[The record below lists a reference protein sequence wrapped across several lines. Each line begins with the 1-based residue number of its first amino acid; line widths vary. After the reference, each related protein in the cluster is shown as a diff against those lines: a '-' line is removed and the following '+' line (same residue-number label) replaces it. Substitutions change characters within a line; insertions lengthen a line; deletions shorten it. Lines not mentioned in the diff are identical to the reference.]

1 MSATSK
7 SLEEKIDEEVKKR
20 VRLKL
25 RLWTKFIY
33 SALDRWEEIC
43 DDGDVLPGE
52 GQSESRSDPAA
63 AQLEE
68 DNTETDDSAAGTD
81 CMERDME
88 ETLTNFM
95 TSQNNVNVEDAEED
109 DDEDSNV
116 DESDDIDRSYFDR
129 CRSYFDTLRS
139 SSPNRTEECGDIAED
154 EYPASG
160 RISDLLHQVPLAR
173 DVEEDGNYEVEEEYQ
188 ISGVVENENIENNL
202 EAEGSFV
209 EPPPQAAEL
218 KRKVANTPCPYCYKM
233 FRGSN
238 GVKIHISK
246 SRYCEELRMQRMSGY
261 MGDDDGPSAVSTP
274 IRQFPNI

>member
-68 DNTETDDSAAGTD
+68 DNTETDDSAAGTE
-81 CMERDME
+81 CTERDME
-88 ETLTNFM
+88 ETLTKFM
-95 TSQNNVNVEDAEED
+95 TSPNDVNVEDAEED
-109 DDEDSNV
+109 DDGDSNV
-116 DESDDIDRSYFDR
+116 EESDDIDRSYN
-129 CRSYFDTLRS
+129 FDTLRS

-154 EYPASG
+154 ECPASG

-202 EAEGSFV
+202 EAQGPVV

-274 IRQFPNI
+274 ISAVSQHLF

>member
-33 SALDRWEEIC
+33 SALDRLKLSWEEIC
-43 DDGDVLPGE
+43 DDVDVLPGE
-52 GQSESRSDPAA
+52 GQSRSDPAA

-68 DNTETDDSAAGTD
+68 DNTETDDSAAGTE
-81 CMERDME
+81 CTERDME
-88 ETLTNFM
+88 ETLTKFM
-95 TSQNNVNVEDAEED
+95 TSPNDVNVEDAEED
-109 DDEDSNV
+109 DDGDSNV
-116 DESDDIDRSYFDR
+116 EESDDIDRSYN
-129 CRSYFDTLRS
+129 FDTLRS

-154 EYPASG
+154 ECPASG

-202 EAEGSFV
+202 EAQGPVV

>member
-68 DNTETDDSAAGTD
+68 DNTETDDSAAGTE
-81 CMERDME
+81 CTERDME
-88 ETLTNFM
+88 ETLTKFM
-95 TSQNNVNVEDAEED
+95 TSPNDVNVEDAEED
-109 DDEDSNV
+109 DDGDSNV
-116 DESDDIDRSYFDR
+116 EESDDIDRSYN
-129 CRSYFDTLRS
+129 FDTLRS

-154 EYPASG
+154 EY
-160 RISDLLHQVPLAR
+160 RIPQVAESPICCIKFLLQEMWRRMGIMKWRMNTKL
-173 DVEEDGNYEVEEEYQ
+173 VE
-188 ISGVVENENIENNL
+188 
-202 EAEGSFV
+202 
-209 EPPPQAAEL
+209 
-218 KRKVANTPCPYCYKM
+218 
-233 FRGSN
+233 
-238 GVKIHISK
+238 
-246 SRYCEELRMQRMSGY
+246 
-261 MGDDDGPSAVSTP
+261 
-274 IRQFPNI
+274 

>member
-1 MSATSK
+1 M
-7 SLEEKIDEEVKKR
+7 
-20 VRLKL
+20 
-25 RLWTKFIY
+25 
-33 SALDRWEEIC
+33 
-43 DDGDVLPGE
+43 
-52 GQSESRSDPAA
+52 
-63 AQLEE
+63 
-68 DNTETDDSAAGTD
+68 
-81 CMERDME
+81 
-88 ETLTNFM
+88 
-95 TSQNNVNVEDAEED
+95 
-109 DDEDSNV
+109 
-116 DESDDIDRSYFDR
+116 DESDEI
-129 CRSYFDTLRS
+129 DTLRT
-139 SSPNRTEECGDIAED
+139 SSPNRTEEDGDIAED
-154 EYPASG
+154 ECPASG

-202 EAEGSFV
+202 EAQGPVV

-274 IRQFPNI
+274 ISAVSQHLI